1 MKEDDSLEDDALTYE
16 PSSITITE
24 RDRKHLRNMQGGAI
38 VVDLDWYPE
47 QYDDWD
53 SEDGEP
59 ELPDRETYDC
69 QATACGCMSEI
80 GNLDAESDYERMA
93 WNQEMAY
100 HSIVLI
106 PIEIHMVQGPTGTY
120 PRFWGYICQYYP
132 EAECWGA
139 KKATIS
145 LPSGLSKRIS
155 VFNEKLLEVKVNPLE
170 DSTVHM
176 ILTTY
181 HGLEE
186 FETKNG
192 EKRKA
197 HKFWETR
204 LIQGHRSPQ

>member
-1 MKEDDSLEDDALTYE
+1 MTDTKKDKML
-16 PSSITITE
+16 
-24 RDRKHLRNMQGGAI
+24 LREMQGGAI
-38 VVDLDWYPE
+38 VVDLDWHPE
-47 QYDDWD
+47 QYDDWNP
-53 SEDGEP
+53 EDGEP

-69 QATACGCMSEI
+69 QATACTCVSEI
-80 GNLDAESDYERMA
+80 GNLDVESDYERMT
-93 WNQEMAY
+93 WNQELSY
-100 HSIVLI
+100 HSLVLV
-106 PIEIHMVQGPTGTY
+106 PIEIHMVRGPTGGY

-132 EAECWGA
+132 EADCWGA

-145 LPSGLSKRIS
+145 LPSGLSSRIS
-155 VFNEKLLEVKVNPLE
+155 AFNEKMLEMKVNPLE

-176 ILTTY
+176 IFTNY

-186 FETKNG
+186 FETKDG